1 MKLLP
6 HIQRIVDVN
15 YEPYKIT
22 QKESDHDEVTS
33 EEYVLIMRVIGAQV
47 LGELPLNDGSLTPA
61 VSVSFMGQDLCTHTI
76 GDV

>member
-6 HIQRIVDVN
+6 HVQRVVDVN

-22 QKESDHDEVTS
+22 QIEGDPDEGTG

-47 LGELPLNDGSLTPA
+47 LGELPLNDGVLAPA
-61 VSVSFMGQDLCTHTI
+61 VLVSFMGQDLYTHPI